1 MRSYHNIITFV
12 IATQFENKHVLSTA
26 DIKVVRKATFSAHP
40 KWKDI
45 GIELRVP
52 TYALEG
58 IAQNHEDVSDRFR
71 EMLVAWLK
79 LVNPKPT
86 WEALVDALRQPAV
99 GEEQLAQSV
108 RQKYCPL
115 HIPL

>member
-1 MRSYHNIITFV
+1 M
-12 IATQFENKHVLSTA
+12 LSTA
-26 DIKVVRKATFSAHP
+26 DIKDVLNATLSAHP
-40 KWKDI
+40 KWNNI

-52 TYALEG
+52 LHALKG
-58 IAQNHEDVSDRFR
+58 IAQDNKDVNDRFR
-71 EMLVAWLK
+71 EMLIAWLN

-99 GEEQLAQSV
+99 GEEQLAQGV

>member
-1 MRSYHNIITFV
+1 MTLYIV
-12 IATQFENKHVLSTA
+12 IAIQFKNKHVLSTA
-26 DIKVVRKATFSAHP
+26 DIKDVRRATFSAHP

-52 TYALEG
+52 TYTLEG
-58 IAQNHEDVSDRFR
+58 IAQNYEDVSDRFR

-86 WEALVDALRQPAV
+86 WEALVGALRQPAV
-99 GEEQLAQSV
+99 GEEQLAQGV